1 MLYLWFLRSLNGANQ
16 LIYDSAFLASD
27 VQFARPHEVAGVRMH
42 GGFDSQGHYVSPRS
56 LGRAAAL
63 DAWEA
68 ALITRGGGLFDADAS
83 LLTGPRLPNLAQHRL
98 LLRNGISRPFWNML
112 TITGKIEGR
121 GRLLAEMQFPD
132 LQALIVEDISTLAL
146 GHLNK
151 GLLEIHGIDEGGEPD
166 KGIGGHDVMWFVAR
180 DMVLGKQAHPD
191 IEPPESIARPEAGKR
206 WLPEIAPE
214 YEGML
219 SFLMNL
225 LMIEFRA
232 EIGFSNTQDI
242 LRTPELFAN
251 RRETAEEAAMLVG
264 RIRQDEEIHVRSLQL
279 YLGELRELQL
289 RTESGGTVAARDFV
303 DEFWR
308 GLVHWATVE
317 QPAIAALAQ
326 RQTIEPIILAAPGG
340 ADVLAQFDALGDLA
354 G

>member
-1 MLYLWFLRSLNGANQ
+1 MLYLWFRERSRAEHQ

-27 VQFARPHEVAGVRMH
+27 VRYARPHEVAGVRMH
-42 GGFDSQGHYVSPRS
+42 GGFDAQGHYVSPRS
-56 LGRAAAL
+56 LGRAEAL

-68 ALITRGGGLFDADAS
+68 ALIDRGGALFDADAS
-83 LLTGPRLPNLAQHRL
+83 LLTGPRLPNLAQYQL
-98 LLRNGISRPFWNML
+98 LLRNGITQPFWNML

-121 GRLLAEMQFPD
+121 GRLLAQMQFPD

-151 GLLEIHGIDEGGEPD
+151 GLLEIHGIDEGGEPE

-191 IEPPESIARPEAGKR
+191 IEPPETIARPEAGKR
-206 WLPEIAPE
+206 LLPEIAPE
-214 YEGML
+214 FEGML

-232 EIGFSNTQDI
+232 EIGFSNTQDL
-242 LRTPELFAN
+242 LRTPELFVD
-251 RRETAEEAAMLVG
+251 RREAAEEAAMLVG

-279 YLGELRELQL
+279 YLGELRELRL

-308 GLVHWATVE
+308 GLVLWATVE
-317 QPAIAALAQ
+317 QPAMAALAQ
-326 RQTIEPIILAAPGG
+326 RQTIEPIILAAPAGVE
-340 ADVLAQFDALGDLA
+340 VLAEFDGLSDLA
-354 G
+354 S